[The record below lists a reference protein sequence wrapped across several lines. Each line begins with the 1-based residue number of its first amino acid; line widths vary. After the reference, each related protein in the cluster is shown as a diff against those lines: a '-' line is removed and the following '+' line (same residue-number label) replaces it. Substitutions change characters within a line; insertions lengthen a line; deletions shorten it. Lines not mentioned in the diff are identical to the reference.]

1 MLINSY
7 RVLAI
12 PLWTIG
18 LAALVLS
25 APSDMRLSL
34 IALLWLSLVVFTMP
48 TMVQWLRPSRPLVE
62 VLPSLRP
69 NPARARGLL
78 TAGARAR
85 TLEEAVDGR
94 EADEAADLFRMDDDG
109 GRPLDA
115 FAQRPSSET
124 AWSVE
129 SARPAV
135 STSSQTHFENGRVI
149 TLCAPVRVWTS

>member
-18 LAALVLS
+18 LAAFALS

-34 IALLWLSLVVFTMP
+34 IALLWLSLIVSTMP

-62 VLPSLRP
+62 VLPSLRQ
-69 NPARARGLL
+69 NPAGARSLL
-78 TAGARAR
+78 SAGARAR
-85 TLEEAVDGR
+85 TLEEVVDAR
-94 EADEAADLFRMDDDG
+94 EADKAADLFRMDDDG
-109 GRPLDA
+109 GRPFDA
-115 FAQRPSSET
+115 FAQRPSSMT

-135 STSSQTHFENGRVI
+135 STSSGTHLENGRVI

>member
-18 LAALVLS
+18 LAALALS
-25 APSDMRLSL
+25 APSEMRLSL
-34 IALLWLSLVVFTMP
+34 IALLWLSLLVFTMP
-48 TMVQWLRPSRPLVE
+48 TMVQWLRPSRLLVE
-62 VLPSLRP
+62 VLPSVP
-69 NPARARGLL
+69 QKPARARGLL
-78 TAGARAR
+78 TARARAR
-85 TLEEAVDGR
+85 TLEEVVSAR

-109 GRPLDA
+109 GRTLDA

-135 STSSQTHFENGRVI
+135 STSPRTHCENGRVT